1 MPATSGSLVQRPRR
15 LLTSRGR
22 AYRRNHRGNPA
33 RIPAA
38 PGYFQITSPR
48 SNSRLPIRSSCNCV
62 LSVSHRFSDLSLLF
76 LESCSL
82 ILSLPPPL
90 SSSFIEDGNF
100 MILFRILCTSRFRS
114 LLQRIFLALSDAWD
128 HRVISDNSE
137 FRFTAIR

>member
-1 MPATSGSLVQRPRR
+1 MPATSGKLVHRPRR

-48 SNSRLPIRSSCNCV
+48 SNSRLPIRSSCSCV

-82 ILSLPPPL
+82 ILSLPPSL
-90 SSSFIEDGNF
+90 SSSVIEDGKF
-100 MILFRILCTSRFRS
+100 SFRIFCTSRFSR

-128 HRVISDNSE
+128 GHVISDNGK
-137 FRFTAIR
+137 FRFTAIH